1 MLHRLHLQLT
11 FFCTLV
17 TGLILAALSVI
28 CLFISESGLKQQNY
42 ASFLSNTYTLY
53 QQFEYDSIFSH
64 QRILQLSHSYDVSIR
79 LTDNG
84 TPLFFQQLSEEPELS
99 DLFSQA
105 ADTAAAEYGLNI
117 MDGTGLRSLTEH
129 HDFTLRDAKG
139 RTVYASAAL
148 IPKSSGYLGAII
160 LHPVTALN
168 ARINHQRIFFA
179 LVDAVGLFLLFLFSW
194 YFTAKMLQPIENN
207 RRKQTQFIAA
217 ASHELRSPLTVMLSC
232 LSAVRN
238 GIAPNPD
245 SYLDTVETEGRRM
258 SCLISDMLLLANAD
272 NHTWTMHPCPVELD
286 TLLLQVWESFEP
298 LARSF
303 HLGWDIRLPDDCLPP
318 CVCDGERIT
327 QVLSILID
335 NAFSYTPSGGKIMLS
350 LSYDKASFRICV
362 SDNGP
367 GIPDE
372 QKESVF
378 ERFHR
383 LDSSRKDKSHFG
395 LGLSI
400 AKEIMVLH
408 KGSLILEDT
417 PGGGATFRIVLPASC
432 E

>member
-1 MLHRLHLQLT
+1 MLRRLHLQLT

-28 CLFISESGLKQQNY
+28 CLFISESSLKQQNY

-53 QQFEYDSIFSH
+53 QQFEYDSILSH
-64 QRILQLSHSYDVSIR
+64 QRILQLSHSYNVSVR

-84 TPLFFQQLSEEPELS
+84 TPLFFQQLSEDQELS
-99 DLFSQA
+99 SLFSQA
-105 ADTAAAEYGLNI
+105 ADIAAAEYGLNI
-117 MDGTGLRSLTEH
+117 MNGTGLRSLTEH
-129 HDFTLRDAKG
+129 HEFTLHDAKG
-139 RTVYASAAL
+139 HTVHASAAL
-148 IPKSSGYLGAII
+148 IPKASGYLGAIV
-160 LHPVTALN
+160 LHPITALN
-168 ARINHQRIFFA
+168 MRINHQRIFFA
-179 LVDAVGLFLLFLFSW
+179 LADAAGLLLLFLFSW
-194 YFTAKMLQPIENN
+194 YFTARMLQPIEAS
-207 RRKQTQFIAA
+207 RMKQTQFIAA

-238 GIAPNPD
+238 GIVPDPD
-245 SYLDTVETEGRRM
+245 SYLDTIEAEGRRM
-258 SCLISDMLLLANAD
+258 SCLISDMLMLANAD
-272 NHTWTMHPCPVELD
+272 NHSWTIRPVPVELD

-298 LARSF
+298 LARSSNF
-303 HLGWDIRLPDDCLPP
+303 KWNIRLPDDRLPH
-318 CVCDGERIT
+318 CTCDGERIT

-335 NAFSYTPSGGKIMLS
+335 NAFSYTPSGGTITLS
-350 LSYDKASFRICV
+350 LMYDSSSFGICV

-367 GIPDE
+367 GIPDG
-372 QKESVF
+372 QKEAIF

-400 AKEIMVLH
+400 AKEIMTLH
-408 KGSLILEDT
+408 KGALLAEDT
-417 PGGGATFRIVLPASC
+417 PGGGATFRMILPASR